1 MVLGKSISKL
11 NCDRVLDASLQTL
24 TYSCEKSLYF
34 FEEIIFTIKH
44 YATVK
49 VRLKVNSNS

>member
-11 NCDRVLDASLQTL
+11 NCDRVLDASLLTL
-24 TYSCEKSLYF
+24 TYSYEKSLYY

-49 VRLKVNSNS
+49 VRLKVNSNF